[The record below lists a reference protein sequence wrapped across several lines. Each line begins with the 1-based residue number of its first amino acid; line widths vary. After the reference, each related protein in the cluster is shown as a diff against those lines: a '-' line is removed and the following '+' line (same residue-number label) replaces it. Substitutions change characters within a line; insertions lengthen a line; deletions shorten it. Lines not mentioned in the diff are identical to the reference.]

1 MQDRVYKQVVILS
14 GKGGTGKTTL
24 AAVLSSLLRN
34 KVIVDC
40 DVDAANLHIALNP
53 VVNKSFEFSGSKKAE
68 IDTENCSKC
77 GLCESLCRFDAIG
90 AFSVN
95 PAACEGCGLCFRAC
109 PSDAVIFQDVQTG
122 KYYESTLS
130 DGTKL
135 YYAKLNPG
143 EGNSGK
149 LVTEIKK
156 LAVKNILDDIQWMIV
171 DGPPGIGCPVNASIA
186 SADFAII
193 ITEPTVTG
201 IHDLKRIITL
211 LNKFRIKYGIVV
223 NKYDINGKE
232 TGAITAYAFE
242 ENIPILGLIPFNN
255 KFKDD
260 FISGI
265 SFNNVVSGIREPI
278 DGIKTK
284 MMQCLSIPF
293 N

>member
-1 MQDRVYKQVVILS
+1 MQDRVYKQVVVLS

-24 AAVLSSLLRN
+24 AAVLSSLLMN

-53 VVNKSFEFSGSKKAE
+53 VENKSFEFSGSKKAE

-77 GLCESLCRFDAIG
+77 GLCESLCRFDAIKD
-90 AFSVN
+90 FSVN

-122 KYYESTLS
+122 KYFESTLS

-156 LAVKNILDDIQWMIV
+156 LAVKNIIDDIQWMIV

-186 SADFAII
+186 SADFAILV
-193 ITEPTVTG
+193 TEPTVTG
-201 IHDLKRIITL
+201 VHDLKRIITL

-223 NKYDINGKE
+223 NKYDINEKE
-232 TGAITAYAFE
+232 TGVITAYASE
-242 ENIPILGLIPFNN
+242 VNIPVLGLIPFNN

-260 FISGI
+260 FVSGI
-265 SFNNVVSGIREPI
+265 NFKEMISGIREPI
-278 DGIKTK
+278 EEIITK
-284 MMQCLSIPF
+284 MIQYLNISV